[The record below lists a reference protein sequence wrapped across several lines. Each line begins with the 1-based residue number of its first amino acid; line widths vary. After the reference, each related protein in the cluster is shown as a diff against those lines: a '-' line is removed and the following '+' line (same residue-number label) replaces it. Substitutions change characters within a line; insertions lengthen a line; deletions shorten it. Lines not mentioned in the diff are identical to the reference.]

1 MKTKFFAALQIV
13 ALLFA
18 GCSDTS
24 ETEGLILGEAAD
36 SGDEINEPISTR
48 ADTIYVSNTDTLY
61 IKDTLVLRQIDTISK
76 QDTLR
81 VSHVDTVVVSKQD
94 TLHVSQVD
102 TVVVSKQD
110 TLHISRVDTLV
121 ISKQDTLHIS
131 QVDTLVI
138 SKQDTLHVSQVDTL
152 VISKQDTLHVSH
164 IDTVVIDNT
173 ATSGTGILDFNPP
186 SLIIPIMENLVHQKR
201 TGDYKLQQKQIVLL
215 HFTDIHGDEEN
226 LKRIKEFKDAYSEYI
241 DEVVHTGDA
250 LYEVWTDSFDFWS
263 RAGADEFLNTLGN
276 HDVKFF
282 DQSWDPVE
290 VSIQEVYNRYFAPF
304 IDSWNVVQPENAEE
318 NALMYYYKDIDKG
331 SGRERAKLR
340 LIVLDEYHW
349 DSAQADW
356 LVSVLEDA
364 RVNDFAVIICRHN
377 GFDAIPLNN
386 NPFTSLEHIGS
397 ATSLQEAQVA
407 VDEFM
412 QNGGEFV
419 VWLGGHGHQDAV
431 GRLPNYP
438 KQIIFL
444 GDQASMNWT
453 GWNDSWRE
461 SGTKSQDCFT
471 LIGVDRYEK
480 IVRFVRIGADRDRY
494 ERPKESMSINY
505 GTSEALFPAE

>member
-1 MKTKFFAALQIV
+1 MDTKILVTMQFV
-13 ALLFA
+13 ALFLA
-18 GCSDTS
+18 GCSNMPESDDFVFEGVSAVEEPVSEPESPTS
-24 ETEGLILGEAAD
+24 T
-36 SGDEINEPISTR
+36 PP
-48 ADTIYVSNTDTLY
+48 DTIYVSRT
-61 IKDTLVLRQIDTISK
+61 
-76 QDTLR
+76 
-81 VSHVDTVVVSKQD
+81 D
-94 TLHVSQVD
+94 TLHVSQ
-102 TVVVSKQD
+102 
-110 TLHISRVDTLV
+110 IDTLV
-121 ISKQDTLHIS
+121 ISEQDTL
-131 QVDTLVI
+131 L
-138 SKQDTLHVSQVDTL
+138 VSQVDTL
-152 VISKQDTLHVSH
+152 VIDS
-164 IDTVVIDNT
+164 NPP
-173 ATSGTGILDFNPP
+173 SGTGILDFNPP
-186 SLIIPIMENLVHQKR
+186 SVIIPIMENLVHQKR
-201 TGDYKLQQKQIVLL
+201 TTGYKLQQEQIVLL
-215 HFTDIHGDEEN
+215 HFTDIHGDAEN

-250 LYEVWTDSFDFWS
+250 VYSTWSDPFDFWAE
-263 RAGADEFLNTLGN
+263 AGAGEFLNTLGN
-276 HDVKFF
+276 HDVKFS
-282 DQSWDPVE
+282 DSAGNTLD
-290 VSIQEVYNRYFAPF
+290 VSNQEVYNRYFAPF
-304 IDSWNVVQPENAEE
+304 INSWNVVQPENAEE

-349 DSAQADW
+349 DNAQADW
-356 LVSVLEDA
+356 LTSVLENA

-377 GFDAIPLNN
+377 GFDATPLNN

-444 GDQASMNWT
+444 GDQSSMNWT

-461 SGTKSQDCFT
+461 AGTKAQDCFT
-471 LIGVDRYEK
+471 LIGVDRFEK